1 MADDN
6 NMDIQNTCK
15 IISLLLDYPDQTLK
29 DNLGNIILHIKEDK
43 ELSEEDRMQFN
54 SFMDYAEGFAS
65 LLDWQESYVGLF
77 DTSTK
82 TNLYLFDY
90 VYGSSKDR
98 GQAMVDLKEMYMKSG
113 MVPNENELPDY
124 LPQFLE
130 FVSSLETEEAGKS
143 LAEILPILKQ
153 MVKRFERDSHPYLPL
168 IKILCNLSTQKQ

>member
-65 LLDWQESYVGLF
+65 LLDGR
-77 DTSTK
+77 
-82 TNLYLFDY
+82 NH
-90 VYGSSKDR
+90 
-98 GQAMVDLKEMYMKSG
+98 M
-113 MVPNENELPDY
+113 
-124 LPQFLE
+124 
-130 FVSSLETEEAGKS
+130 
-143 LAEILPILKQ
+143 
-153 MVKRFERDSHPYLPL
+153 
-168 IKILCNLSTQKQ
+168 